1 MNIKSIKIKNFR
13 SIKEASVKFKRLN
26 IFVGENDSGKSNV
39 LRAIDLFFNEG
50 RSYSLDWNQDFC
62 AFAKVAKK
70 KAPEIEIVLT
80 LKPAA
85 NFKIQ
90 DEIIWTK
97 VWRQEGIKKDEML
110 HPGRRAVRAQTNKF
124 VVQASRVRY
133 DYVPAI
139 KGEAYFSEL
148 LGTMY
153 DMLERTVETQLR
165 DAAGQFTMAVNS
177 HTQSII
183 EELMQRLGLESTIEL
198 PPDLRTLFE
207 RLDFR
212 STHQNEFFSL
222 SQRGD
227 GVKVRHVPI
236 ILRWLAKQAEVL
248 KAPGSP
254 GIISVWGYEEPEN
267 NLELSRC
274 QRQAAEFLEDSEKI
288 QTFIT
293 THSPAFYS
301 IARTAAKEKV
311 ALFGVQKEDDGCL
324 SIITE
329 TDPLNISDLDTSMG
343 LMPLLAPH
351 YDAVTKELSQLQQRQ
366 KDLPD
371 LSRSTIF
378 VEGPTDKKILTAA
391 LNGLYPNL
399 MTEIAIVSKNGLG
412 GGHNWV
418 KDQLIAWAH
427 SSPQAV
433 AIGLFDADKD
443 AQQSCKQANLLEKV
457 SDSPKAKTHTL
468 DKSQSLISCFAQ
480 NFKVPFAIEEIFDSC
495 WEHAEEKGWLEDRPN
510 LGAIYLRDYTS
521 MSFDQ
526 HLDNS
531 DTSDIE
537 KCLIRKKVKAHK
549 KVAFANFIVGKI
561 ESETEGILDEISPTI
576 TELVEKL
583 GYEIAE

>member
-13 SIKEASVKFKRLN
+13 SIKEASIKFKRLN

-80 LKPAA
+80 LKPAP

-90 DEIIWTK
+90 DEIIWRK
-97 VWRQEGIKKDEML
+97 VWRQEGIKKDEMS

-124 VVQASRVRY
+124 VVQANRVRY

-165 DAAGQFTMAVNS
+165 DAAGQFTSAVNS
-177 HTQSII
+177 HTQGII
-183 EELMQRLGLESTIEL
+183 EELMQRLGLDSTIEL

-274 QRQAAEFLEDSEKI
+274 QKQAAEFLEDSERI

-301 IARTAAKEKV
+301 IARTASKEKV
-311 ALFGVQKEDDGCL
+311 ALFGVRKENDGCL
-324 SIITE
+324 STITE

-351 YDAVTKELSQLQQRQ
+351 YDTITKEVALLREAQEN
-366 KDLPD
+366 LPD
-371 LSRSTIF
+371 VSRSTIF
-378 VEGPTDKKILTAA
+378 VEGPTDKKILAAA
-391 LNGLYPNL
+391 LDSIYPDL
-399 MTEIAIVSKNGLG
+399 THEISICAKNGLG

-433 AIGLFDADKD
+433 AVGIFDADKD
-443 AQQSCKQANLLEKV
+443 ALQSSKQVNSLKKV
-457 SDSPKAKTHTL
+457 SDSPKVKTQIL
-468 DKSQSLISCFAQ
+468 SKSPNLIRCFAQ
-480 NFKVPFAIEEIFDSC
+480 RFKVPFAIEEIFDSC
-495 WEHAEEKGWLEDRPN
+495 WGYAEQRGWLEDRSG
-510 LGAIYLRDYTS
+510 LAEIYPRDYTS

-526 HLDNS
+526 YLEDS
-531 DTSDIE
+531 DANNIE
-537 KCLIRKKVKAHK
+537 KSVIRKKIKAHK
-549 KVAFANFIVGKI
+549 KVAFANYIVTEI
-561 ESETEGILDEISPTI
+561 EAETVGILDGISPTVE
-576 TELVEKL
+576 ELVEKL
-583 GYEIAE
+583 GYEVT